1 MHLMSK
7 LFKLHDKNKF
17 EVHVYAYDLLGI
29 DQTKKELME
38 NVDHYHDVKFLSD
51 AEVALHARNENIDIA
66 IDLKGFTLQTRIGI
80 FAYRFAPIQISYLGY
95 PGTTGAN
102 FIDYIIA
109 DEVVIPSQYRKFY
122 TEKIIYM
129 PDSYQINN
137 DERIISEKTFS
148 RSEFG
153 LPEKSFVYCCFNQ
166 PYKITPNEFPIWMNI
181 LRSVPNS
188 VLWLLQYNE
197 KSKSQFKKT
206 CRK

>member
-1 MHLMSK
+1 MHFDVK
-7 LFKLHDKNKF
+7 AFKLHDKNKF
-17 EVHVYAYDLLGI
+17 EIHVYAYDLLGI

-109 DEVVIPSQYRKFY
+109 DEVVIPSECRKFY

-137 DERIISEKTFS
+137 DERVISEKIS
-148 RSEFG
+148 QEVN
-153 LPEKSFVYCCFNQ
+153 LDYQK
-166 PYKITPNEFPIWMNI
+166 K
-181 LRSVPNS
+181 
-188 VLWLLQYNE
+188 VLFIVVLINLIKLLQMNF
-197 KSKSQFKKT
+197 QFG
-206 CRK
+206 